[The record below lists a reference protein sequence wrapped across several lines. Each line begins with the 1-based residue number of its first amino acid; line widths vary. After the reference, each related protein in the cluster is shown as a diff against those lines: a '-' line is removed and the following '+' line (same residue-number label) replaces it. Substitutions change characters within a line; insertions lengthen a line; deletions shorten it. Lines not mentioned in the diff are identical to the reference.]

1 MQIASGPPSEA
12 MPWKSLTIIL
22 ESLAGPLG
30 LEEEFLEA
38 SWHRL
43 PGNEPLA

>member
-12 MPWKSLTIIL
+12 MPWKSLAIIL
-22 ESLAGPLG
+22 EPLAGPRG
-30 LEEEFLEA
+30 LEAEFLEA

-43 PGNEPLA
+43 PENEPLA